1 MAGWY
6 RVSWGTYNRLQTHRN
21 TMRFGRLAL
30 LMLISTVSGCA
41 MPSKHLSTYSEFLGG
56 PCDGASID
64 LYYEEYGAGDPIV
77 FVHGLGMSSFTW
89 RDLIEPLTRKHRVIL
104 VDLKGFGYSPKPDDD
119 RYSIYDQARLICRFI
134 LDHDLKNLTL
144 VGNSLG
150 GGVALATTL
159 YLSAHAPE
167 RLARLILVDTIAYQ
181 QEMPLF
187 VKLLARPMLGP
198 LVVATV
204 PNVLQVRT
212 IMQLAY
218 FDDEAVPDEAVE
230 RYAAVL
236 NDAAAR
242 QALVRTARQIIPPD
256 LDSLTT
262 RYPEIGYPTLILW
275 GEQDAIV
282 PLEIGRRLHEAIP
295 NARLVILPDT
305 GHIPQEEQP
314 EATLAEIEAF
324 MSQE

>member
-1 MAGWY
+1 
-6 RVSWGTYNRLQTHRN
+6 
-21 TMRFGRLAL
+21 
-30 LMLISTVSGCA
+30 
-41 MPSKHLSTYSEFLGG
+41 
-56 PCDGASID
+56 
-64 LYYEEYGAGDPIV
+64 
-77 FVHGLGMSSFTW
+77 
-89 RDLIEPLTRKHRVIL
+89 
-104 VDLKGFGYSPKPDDD
+104 
-119 RYSIYDQARLICRFI
+119 
-134 LDHDLKNLTL
+134 
-144 VGNSLG
+144 
-150 GGVALATTL
+150 
-159 YLSAHAPE
+159 
-167 RLARLILVDTIAYQ
+167 
-181 QEMPLF
+181 MPLF

-282 PLEIGRRLHEAIP
+282 PLGDRPPL
-295 NARLVILPDT
+295 AR
-305 GHIPQEEQP
+305 GH
-314 EATLAEIEAF
+314 
-324 MSQE
+324 SQRSARHSPRNRPHPARGAA